1 MAFGGLVWLS
11 IVEAEKVK
19 LAIEYQEQFFVPLF
33 LTKTKIFNP
42 MKL

>member
-19 LAIEYQEQFFVPLF
+19 LAIEYQEQIL
-33 LTKTKIFNP
+33 
-42 MKL
+42 